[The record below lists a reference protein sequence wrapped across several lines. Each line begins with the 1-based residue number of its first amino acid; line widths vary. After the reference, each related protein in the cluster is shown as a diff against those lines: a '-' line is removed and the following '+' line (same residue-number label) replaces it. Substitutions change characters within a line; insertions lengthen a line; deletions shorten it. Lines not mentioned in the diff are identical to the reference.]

1 MAVKLPDTRADTGSS
16 LDGEDMAVV
25 QVIQDMGIDDMGGL
39 LTTAG
44 FDPAV
49 CMQMESMSRAYCQY
63 VESEEI
69 ILIGTQIRIG
79 PQRLLI
85 AITTDLA
92 PQKVEP
98 TMNSTNSLLS

>member
-1 MAVKLPDTRADTGSS
+1 MAVKLPDTGADTGSR

-25 QVIQDMGIDDMGGL
+25 QVIQDMGIDDMGRFL
-39 LTTAG
+39 STAR

-49 CMQMESMSRAYCQY
+49 CMQMESMSRAYCEY
-63 VESEEI
+63 MEAEEI
-69 ILIGTQIRIG
+69 ILIGAQFRIG

-85 AITTDLA
+85 AIPIDLGS
-92 PQKVEP
+92 PKVEP